1 MKRTQNA
8 TDRQGAGTKQR
19 IMDAAVETLRLEGI
33 TGTTARAIAD
43 RGGFNQALIFYHFR
57 SVPQLL
63 MEAFARTSDEQIERY
78 QAAATDV
85 SSLHDLVAIARRLH
99 DDDLE
104 SGAVTAVTQLMAAA
118 TDPELGG
125 QILDRVEK
133 WIAIV
138 EEALDRAAPT
148 SGPLSAMVSPRP
160 AAYAISAMFLG
171 IELLTRLD
179 PERSEADDVFEMM
192 ASVAGLIEQ
201 FAPLLTAMSDPSGH
215 QTLNEGGSA

>member
-1 MKRTQNA
+1 MKKTSDSTARPGADT
-8 TDRQGAGTKQR
+8 RQK
-19 IMDAAVETLRLEGI
+19 IMDAAVETLRAEGI
-33 TGTTARAIAD
+33 VGTTARAIAQ

-57 SVPQLL
+57 SIPQLL
-63 MEAFARTSDEQIERY
+63 MEAFSRTSDEQIARY
-78 QAAATDV
+78 EAAAADV

-99 DDDLE
+99 DEDLE

-125 QILDRVEK
+125 QILDRIDR

-138 EEALDRAAPT
+138 ERALERANP
-148 SGPLSAMVSPRP
+148 SQGAMEGVVSPRA

-179 PERSEADDVFEMM
+179 PERAEADAVFDMM

-201 FAPLLTAMSDPSGH
+201 LAPMLAPPA
-215 QTLNEGGSA
+215 E